1 MKLLLVILAISL
13 NAVANAVGTITLE
26 PGESV
31 TLTPG
36 EPITAVCQFGNPNAK
51 SCAIATCRNNVEYPL
66 RIVDEKGNNQFANR
80 CFKTVTEAHEAFV
93 LLKKMGQ
100 CR

>member
-51 SCAIATCRNNVEYPL
+51 SCVIATCRN
-66 RIVDEKGNNQFANR
+66 
-80 CFKTVTEAHEAFV
+80 
-93 LLKKMGQ
+93 KKELV
-100 CR
+100 